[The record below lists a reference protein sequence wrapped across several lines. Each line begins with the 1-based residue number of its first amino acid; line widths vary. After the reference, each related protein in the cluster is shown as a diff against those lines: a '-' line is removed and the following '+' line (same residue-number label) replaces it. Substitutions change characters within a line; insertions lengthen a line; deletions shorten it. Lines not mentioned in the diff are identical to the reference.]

1 MEPDG
6 SAPSQDKLSLRGK
19 TGLIAA
25 IAVVAVL
32 LIGLPA
38 YRWFFVISVG
48 IGLLIAGGLA
58 LWHKLRP
65 IRESDVHNTKK
76 PLGLE

>member
-1 MEPDG
+1 MERD
-6 SAPSQDKLSLRGK
+6 PSDPSSGMSFLRGK

-25 IAVVAVL
+25 IAIVVVL

-38 YRWFFVISVG
+38 YRWFFLISVL
-48 IGLLIAGGLA
+48 IGLVIAGGLA
-58 LWHKLRP
+58 LWHRLKP
-65 IRESDVHNTKK
+65 IKEADVHNTKK